1 MAFLPPHWLD
11 DALDVLALNA
21 ESGVSVAALRKE
33 LEERWGTI
41 LDGFQ
46 LRFVIR
52 QLTLHSDIQLSGLS
66 ARAASVGGDG
76 SDARL
81 HVTEARRR
89 QALGLTA
96 AHSLLPKQQEII
108 EAIGK
113 T

>member
-1 MAFLPPHWLD
+1 
-11 DALDVLALNA
+11 
-21 ESGVSVAALRKE
+21 
-33 LEERWGTI
+33 LEERWSTV

-46 LRFVIR
+46 LRFAIQ
-52 QLTLHSDIQLSGLS
+52 QLMVHSDIQLSGLS
-66 ARAASVGGDG
+66 DRAASVGGDV

-96 AHSLLPKQQEII
+96 VHSLLPKQQEMI

>member
-1 MAFLPPHWLD
+1 MAFLPPRWLD
-11 DALDVLALNA
+11 DALDVIALNA
-21 ESGVSVAALRKE
+21 ESGVSVAALQEE
-33 LEERWGTI
+33 LEERWGTV

-52 QLTLHSDIQLSGLS
+52 QMTLHSDIQLSGLS
-66 ARAASVGGDG
+66 DRAASVGGDVA
-76 SDARL
+76 DARL

-96 AHSLLPKQQEII
+96 VHSLQPKQQELI
-108 EAIGK
+108 EAIGR